1 MKRVCLSGVH
11 SLLSHPIHSNTA
23 LHRATKY
30 YNWLH
35 RNGTELQPPDGA
47 PPPPHP
53 PSAPLSPPAPR
64 SIYVVAFIWAGS
76 GVRRENQKVIADT
89 TINERPHR
97 RSAALLA
104 LLAPHPCAQTG
115 LTLW

>member
-47 PPPPHP
+47 LPPLTPPR
-53 PSAPLSPPAPR
+53 PPAPC

-104 LLAPHPCAQTG
+104 LLALLAPHPCAQTG